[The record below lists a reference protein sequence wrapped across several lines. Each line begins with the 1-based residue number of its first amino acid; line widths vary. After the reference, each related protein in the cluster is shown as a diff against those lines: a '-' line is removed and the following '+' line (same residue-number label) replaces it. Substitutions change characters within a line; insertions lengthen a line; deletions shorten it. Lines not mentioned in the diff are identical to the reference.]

1 MLKGR
6 PLLCSCSPGSP
17 SCLHPFYLTPL
28 SLPSPCKLCPMRA
41 TKQRVPPGA
50 GCEVLRG
57 SSPALESPAHPWTR
71 WAWPGEA
78 PPRLRARVGGISEQ
92 PLPPPTGPANTREQL
107 PPPLPSPVPRLAL
120 GTSSGSFRAKRWCP
134 WQLGP
139 LLLLLCRPCPHLSRS
154 SPPSSSRPLG
164 RIGSLPPGSPPGPV

>member
-6 PLLCSCSPGSP
+6 PLLCSCSPDSP

-41 TKQRVPPGA
+41 TKQRVPAGPG
-50 GCEVLRG
+50 CRVLRG
-57 SSPALESPAHPWTR
+57 SSLALESPARPWTR

-154 SPPSSSRPLG
+154 SPPSSSWPLG
-164 RIGSLPPGSPPGPV
+164 RAGSLPPGSPPGPV